1 MLVKRKRR
9 KGPGQEGLITASPF
23 LMPSLIGLLVF
34 SLLPLLISAFISLT
48 DWNGLDQ
55 LTAPGFFQEHFIG
68 LDNYKAILSS
78 PEFWGVLWNT
88 FRYIIMYIPLMLVA
102 SLGVAYL
109 LSRQRP
115 GVTAFRIIY
124 YIPVL
129 TSWVAASMIWKS
141 MLSPEYGAV
150 NNILA
155 VFGIQG
161 PGWLLDEAWAMPAI
175 VLVSVW
181 KDMGFFGLILLSG
194 MVGINKSYYY
204 VVSILIAVV
213 AMIPFLWMISTS
225 LKSRGALMSIPI
237 EWIPA
242 EPSLDAYGEVFSR
255 FPFLKTI
262 GNSLFISVSYT
273 VITLISASMAA
284 FAFAKIR
291 FRCANL
297 LLKLYLAT
305 MMIPTQVTMIPL
317 FVIMNRLGLID
328 SYASVILPS
337 IFRPFAVFMLVQ
349 QMRTVP
355 VDYLDAARVD
365 GANIFQVYSRVALPL
380 CAPTLATLAV
390 TTFMESWNDYLW
402 PLLML
407 TDRAKM
413 TLPIALSTLNGQYN
427 TEYNV
432 LMAGSLISMIPI
444 IIIYLFA
451 QKHFKNGLMA
461 GGIKG

>member
-115 GVTAFRIIY
+115 GITAFRIIY

-194 MVGINKSYYY
+194 MVGINKSYYEAA
-204 VVSILIAVV
+204 SLDGAGSWQKFWKITFPLIGPFFTINLVLSMKNALGTFDQVV
-213 AMIPFLWMISTS
+213 ALTEGGPNSSTETVTYLIWKGGLTGGEYAYQTANAVLFFIVLAIIAFVQLRISRS
-225 LKSRGALMSIPI
+225 QEQI
-237 EWIPA
+237 
-242 EPSLDAYGEVFSR
+242 
-255 FPFLKTI
+255 
-262 GNSLFISVSYT
+262 
-273 VITLISASMAA
+273 
-284 FAFAKIR
+284 
-291 FRCANL
+291 
-297 LLKLYLAT
+297 
-305 MMIPTQVTMIPL
+305 
-317 FVIMNRLGLID
+317 
-328 SYASVILPS
+328 
-337 IFRPFAVFMLVQ
+337 
-349 QMRTVP
+349 
-355 VDYLDAARVD
+355 
-365 GANIFQVYSRVALPL
+365 
-380 CAPTLATLAV
+380 
-390 TTFMESWNDYLW
+390 
-402 PLLML
+402 
-407 TDRAKM
+407 
-413 TLPIALSTLNGQYN
+413 
-427 TEYNV
+427 
-432 LMAGSLISMIPI
+432 
-444 IIIYLFA
+444 
-451 QKHFKNGLMA
+451 
-461 GGIKG
+461 